1 MQTNMTE
8 HFKLNEFIKSDV
20 AAKNGI
26 DNTPSKE
33 VIDNISELAVLLEK
47 IRRKWNSPLI
57 ITSGYRCEKLN
68 KLIGGA
74 KNSQHL
80 KGQAADIIS
89 KDNKELF
96 KLIMQMVYNGEIT
109 IGQLIDEKNY
119 RWLHISTPHLK
130 TDNQILHLK

>member
-47 IRRKWNSPLI
+47 IRRKWNNPLI